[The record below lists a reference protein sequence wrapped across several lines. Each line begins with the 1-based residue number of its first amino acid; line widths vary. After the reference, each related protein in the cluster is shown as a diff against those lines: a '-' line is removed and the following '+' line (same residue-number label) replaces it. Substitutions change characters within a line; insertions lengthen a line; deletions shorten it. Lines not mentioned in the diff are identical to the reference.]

1 MITANDPVCV
11 KYFEP
16 TSRGEKTYTLNDNV
30 FEVFAE
36 DLLEKVKDPVIIPI
50 GRSRLFYHFD

>member
-1 MITANDPVCV
+1 MTWCV
-11 KYFEP
+11 LNTLDQLLGEGGG
-16 TSRGEKTYTLNDNV
+16 TSTLNVDNV

-36 DLLEKVKDPVIIPI
+36 DLLENVKDPVIIPI